1 MLETYNSK
9 PTQWQCKNAA
19 IFLVTSLESRGQTQK
34 FGVTQ
39 ISNLVNLNEFAVL
52 NILPELQKPNGN
64 VKISLFIAVIAVIYF
79 NFDCFV
85 LQWMK
90 YPLLKPIALDT
101 WWRFEIFFHKKWSLV
116 RYLYLHSTYLPT
128 VKLCIRTL
136 LLVLKKFYSFAIQ
149 PLENQCE

>member
-9 PTQWQCKNAA
+9 PIQWQCKNAA

-85 LQWMK
+85 WQ
-90 YPLLKPIALDT
+90 
-101 WWRFEIFFHKKWSLV
+101 
-116 RYLYLHSTYLPT
+116 
-128 VKLCIRTL
+128 
-136 LLVLKKFYSFAIQ
+136 
-149 PLENQCE
+149 